1 MRADTLRLCLI
12 GVLAAAAVAAPFENW
27 AAFVLFL
34 AAIALFLRWRRA
46 ALRERR
52 ASVFDREAK
61 TVENRARTDR

>member
-12 GVLAAAAVAAPFENW
+12 GVLAAAAVAAPFVNW

-34 AAIALFLRWRRA
+34 VAIPIFLRWRRA
-46 ALRERR
+46 AVQERR

-61 TVENRARTDR
+61 TLETRTGPDQ

>member
-12 GVLAAAAVAAPFENW
+12 GVLAAAAVAAPFANW
-27 AAFVLFL
+27 AAFLLF
-34 AAIALFLRWRRA
+34 AAGVALFLRWRRA

-61 TVENRARTDR
+61 TVETRTRPDQ